1 MPLGRPRNDD
11 WMVLPEDL
19 GACGLG
25 AFAVTDPEGH
35 YVFPRSNQV
44 VAPHLQNAA
53 RLKDD
58 PRLAPLRTYKRD
70 EGRAW
75 VNEVIPS

>member
-35 YVFPRSNQV
+35 YVFPWSNQV
-44 VAPHLQNAA
+44 VAPLPQNC
-53 RLKDD
+53 
-58 PRLAPLRTYKRD
+58 RD
-70 EGRAW
+70 AKG
-75 VNEVIPS
+75 

>member
-44 VAPHLQNAA
+44 VAPLPQNCCDT
-53 RLKDD
+53 K
-58 PRLAPLRTYKRD
+58 
-70 EGRAW
+70 G
-75 VNEVIPS
+75 